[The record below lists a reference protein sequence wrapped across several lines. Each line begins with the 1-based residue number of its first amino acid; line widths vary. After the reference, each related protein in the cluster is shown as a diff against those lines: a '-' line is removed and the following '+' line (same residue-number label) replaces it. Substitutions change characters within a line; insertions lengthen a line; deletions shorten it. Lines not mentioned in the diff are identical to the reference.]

1 MAIRPGLTFLFL
13 GSQESY
19 VRDILSP
26 AVAPIDQGG
35 LGYRAVVVN
44 FRGCML
50 TFYAS
55 TQFALLIRGIR
66 RRGPAYQSTALFV
79 LPYG

>member
-1 MAIRPGLTFLFL
+1 MAISGLMFPVV

-19 VRDILSP
+19 VRNILAP
-26 AVAPIDQGG
+26 AVTPIDQGG

-50 TFYAS
+50 TF
-55 TQFALLIRGIR
+55 
-66 RRGPAYQSTALFV
+66 
-79 LPYG
+79 

>member
-1 MAIRPGLTFLFL
+1 MAIRPGLTFPVL

-19 VRDILSP
+19 VRDILAP
-26 AVAPIDQGG
+26 AVTPINRGG

-50 TFYAS
+50 TF
-55 TQFALLIRGIR
+55 LLLQ
-66 RRGPAYQSTALFV
+66 PSLHY
-79 LPYG
+79 

>member
-1 MAIRPGLTFLFL
+1 MLHGLTGGLYIYTMAIRPDLTFPVL

-19 VRDILSP
+19 VRGVLAP
-26 AVAPIDQGG
+26 AVAPVDRGG

-50 TFYAS
+50 TFYS
-55 TQFALLIRGIR
+55 LQLSLH
-66 RRGPAYQSTALFV
+66 Y
-79 LPYG
+79 